1 MLPYVHGKYL
11 AVCEGDDYWC
21 DENKLQKQVD
31 WMEMHTEYSACVH
44 NTRKINLKTGEERI
58 WFPTDGD
65 RDLLF
70 EQLLKGG
77 SVCYHTS
84 SILMKANIKMPEEM
98 RDIKSFGDYSLALS
112 LALQGKIRYFS
123 DVMSVY
129 RYFTFGSWSMRQ
141 AESSKERI
149 QRCKDNLKLMQI
161 IDRLTDYKY
170 VEITKEIILK
180 QQFCINEESG
190 LYQSLKMGELKRL
203 YQNLPLWR
211 HLNITVKQYMPT
223 LFRLYKRIRKLI
235 K

>member
-1 MLPYVHGKYL
+1 
-11 AVCEGDDYWC
+11 
-21 DENKLQKQVD
+21 
-31 WMEMHTEYSACVH
+31 
-44 NTRKINLKTGEERI
+44 
-58 WFPTDGD
+58 
-65 RDLLF
+65 
-70 EQLLKGG
+70 
-77 SVCYHTS
+77 
-84 SILMKANIKMPEEM
+84 
-98 RDIKSFGDYSLALS
+98 
-112 LALQGKIRYFS
+112 
-123 DVMSVY
+123 
-129 RYFTFGSWSMRQ
+129 MRQ